1 MQMHSL
7 NQPAE
12 ETMIK
17 SIFYDFSSA
26 LFFGG
31 VPPGKRAFLSFRVF
45 RHRERTELPFSGRGG
60 DLHRIRA
67 AGIGPEANYFQEVN

>member
-17 SIFYDFSSA
+17 SILYDFSSA

-45 RHRERTELPFSGRGG
+45 RQKDRVSVFSRGG

>member
-17 SIFYDFSSA
+17 SIFYDFSSC
-26 LFFGG
+26 L
-31 VPPGKRAFLSFRVF
+31 LYTS
-45 RHRERTELPFSGRGG
+45 
-60 DLHRIRA
+60 DA
-67 AGIGPEANYFQEVN
+67 ADE